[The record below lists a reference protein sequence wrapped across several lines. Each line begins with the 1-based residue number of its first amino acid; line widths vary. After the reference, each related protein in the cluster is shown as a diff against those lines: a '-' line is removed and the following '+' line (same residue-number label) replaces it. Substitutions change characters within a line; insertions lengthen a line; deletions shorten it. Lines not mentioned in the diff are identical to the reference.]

1 MNVMWVSLFCAV
13 WGAIYFI
20 KRTPTYPKENGI
32 KEEVKPLPTCEAISS
47 IRGILNNHRVSKK
60 YDTLIHSMVLMLYHS
75 HMNGETTLVDIMPTE
90 YTDLS
95 EIGKEV
101 IEKYKLNN
109 KDIEFYYFMSGVI
122 ETEMENIRLDGVIPY
137 QDKQTIRKLI
147 DLFYFKELRNVTK

>member
-20 KRTPTYPKENGI
+20 KRTPTYPKEDTVI

-47 IRGILNNHRVSKK
+47 IQGILKNHRVSKK

-75 HMNGETTLVDIMPTE
+75 HMNGKTTLVDIMPKE
-90 YTDLS
+90 YMDLS
-95 EIGKEV
+95 DIGKEV
-101 IEKYKLNN
+101 IEKYKINN

-122 ETEMENIRLDGVIPY
+122 ETEMENIRLDGMIPY
-137 QDKQTIRKLI
+137 QDKQTIRKMI
-147 DLFYFKELRNVTK
+147 DMFYFKEL